1 MSSPRSS
8 QVKSEHHRALE
19 MLNDILSVNS
29 FPTARVAKPYFEEG
43 SIQILPHNYSTKQ
56 LPSTPS
62 WRWNQ
67 TKGKREA
74 FLPLHQANVT
84 LTKLIPRRR
93 ANTLTKIPI
102 PAYKLWLFGVKFNLR
117 SITVIWCEKGEKKEG
132 NASPSPDLSPSQSIS
147 SRMVSEIDELWD
159 PLSLEVHPQ
168 VAHKPL
174 VNPALQLSFICN

>member
-1 MSSPRSS
+1 
-8 QVKSEHHRALE
+8 
-19 MLNDILSVNS
+19 MLNEILAVNS
-29 FPTARVAKPYFEEG
+29 YPTSRIAKPLFEEG
-43 SIQILPHNYSTKQ
+43 TIQILPQNYSTKQ

-74 FLPLHQANVT
+74 FLPAHQAHVT

-93 ANTLTKIPI
+93 ANTLAKIPI
-102 PAYKLWLFGVKFNLR
+102 PPYKLWLFGVKFHLR

-132 NASPSPDLSPSQSIS
+132 NASPNENLSPAEAIS
-147 SRMVSEIDELWD
+147 SCIVSEIDELWD
-159 PLSLEVHPQ
+159 PLTLEVRPEIT
-168 VAHKPL
+168 KPF